1 MSHVNH
7 LAGSNRSRTL
17 ADQYS
22 RPVVGTLAV
31 IHPQQLTSRVK
42 VQLHL
47 RIVLH
52 AHYCQWLYGPGTV
65 VILCD
70 LFIIEAVDDDG
81 RTVAVG
87 GRMRETDSVGTV
99 KLFWVI

>member
-7 LAGSNRSRTL
+7 LARSRTRRSI
-17 ADQYS
+17 YKF
-22 RPVVGTLAV
+22 PFVGGRSSIPSNQTT
-31 IHPQQLTSRVK
+31 ITTSRVK

-52 AHYCQWLYGPGTV
+52 AHYCRWLYGPGT

-70 LFIIEAVDDDG
+70 LFIIEAVAADGDDD
-81 RTVAVG
+81 RTVG
-87 GRMRETDSVGTV
+87 GRGGPTD
-99 KLFWVI
+99 